1 MWQQVLTAG
10 ELRWDEGL
18 EVAAGSG
25 GTPSC
30 WAERGCVSPA
40 LLLPR
45 EKHHKLKKRRQ
56 VTCAAVRPGSCFRK
70 ALSCWVAVCH

>member
-25 GTPSC
+25 GHPILLGREGVCLPS
-30 WAERGCVSPA
+30 SP
-40 LLLPR
+40 PS
-45 EKHHKLKKRRQ
+45 
-56 VTCAAVRPGSCFRK
+56 T
-70 ALSCWVAVCH
+70 